1 MGMEVAL
8 GKYMTVMCLDFKE
21 DDTKLNFPVTF
32 HIFNNPGV
40 WLQDVAKIRLLDKK
54 KERYENK
61 ASGPERVLHSPVQT
75 LSSCSCNQFTDS
87 WASGERAID
96 EGERQGGRW
105 KKIWAG

>member
-54 KERYENK
+54 KEIWEQGQW
-61 ASGPERVLHSPVQT
+61 AWQSIT
-75 LSSCSCNQFTDS
+75 LSCSDIEFMFL
-87 WASGERAID
+87 
-96 EGERQGGRW
+96 
-105 KKIWAG
+105 